1 MRWFQRMI
9 AAAVLSISTVAAT
22 VGASYGQD
30 KVVRIG
36 YQKYGKLVLLKSK
49 GTLEPKLAADGY
61 KVVWTEFPSGPPLLE
76 ALNVGAIDFGN
87 TGEAPPIFAQAAGA
101 PIQYVAYEP
110 PAPNAS
116 TLREPRLTQN
126 ALPDHFWN
134 HIFQRLKPAAEISF
148 LFSIVDSGTGRE
160 LQDEPVH
167 SLASLGKSN
176 GERPFRPLARPMTF
190 LPRSTIRLQVIEQTE
205 GVKGALFIVLYGYKV
220 LAAGCP
226 EPVARLLRGTPACP
240 TETIGS
246 PSARVIPFDYV
257 AKFPLTGRP
266 GNRVEDEVPMSVEG
280 GFVATA
286 LGYGLVVDQRGVA
299 LKEAGTSDVRPDEKA
314 LPKAVDGGKGTV
326 NLADLPLRVFPPS
339 ALADGLRIRPQFV
352 RLAFENNGTLAS
364 ALPIDLLDRLFE
376 RLNYPDDVTFRY
388 SIFDSARGQDLENR
402 PFFSIAGLGIAN
414 GDRPFK
420 PLARP
425 MLFLPRSTIR
435 VDVEERFGR
444 GLLHLVFQGYKILD
458 SSARRP

>member
-1 MRWFQRMI
+1 
-9 AAAVLSISTVAAT
+9 
-22 VGASYGQD
+22 
-30 KVVRIG
+30 
-36 YQKYGKLVLLKSK
+36 
-49 GTLEPKLAADGY
+49 
-61 KVVWTEFPSGPPLLE
+61 
-76 ALNVGAIDFGN
+76 
-87 TGEAPPIFAQAAGA
+87 
-101 PIQYVAYEP
+101 
-110 PAPNAS
+110 
-116 TLREPRLTQN
+116 
-126 ALPDHFWN
+126 
-134 HIFQRLKPAAEISF
+134 
-148 LFSIVDSGTGRE
+148 
-160 LQDEPVH
+160 
-167 SLASLGKSN
+167 
-176 GERPFRPLARPMTF
+176 MTF

-388 SIFDSARGQDLENR
+388 SIFDSARGHDLQNR
-402 PFFSIAGLGIAN
+402 PIFSIAGLGIAN